1 MLVSLERKVADKH
14 HWITESPYQIIW
26 RFPLLPIC
34 SSFHPPCGQSFL
46 PTLVVFTLH
55 PLTKAEIENDN
66 PRGEG
71 LICFAWS
78 VSQQSP
84 DRYPLTIPTT
94 INAIVICDKSKSPER
109 TKVASL
115 QSTTCMEAIRR
126 RLYSQSH
133 EKALLDGK
141 VLYSQMLGER
151 DLNWRGRRGLNENVS
166 SH

>member
-1 MLVSLERKVADKH
+1 MLILVSIERKFLKRCRQASLNDRKPVSNHLTFSTLANLFL
-14 HWITESPYQIIW
+14 I
-26 RFPLLPIC
+26 
-34 SSFHPPCGQSFL
+34 PPCGLSFL
-46 PTLVVFTLH
+46 PTLVVGTLYT
-55 PLTKAEIENDN
+55 PLQKAEIENDN

-115 QSTTCMEAIRR
+115 RSTTCTEAIR

-133 EKALLDGK
+133 EKALMEKSFIVKCWGK
-141 VLYSQMLGER
+141 EI
-151 DLNWRGRRGLNENVS
+151 
-166 SH
+166 